1 MKNNHLRI
9 ELNAAMDNHLN
20 EQSWGEGDSEPV
32 FSGLRE
38 TGVTGRKIA
47 SALKISPATVSKWR
61 RGRTPI
67 PAEIQ
72 VFLTLMLAGQVD
84 RLGDLYANWGQAPAA
99 WHLAA
104 RAGLEVA
111 RELLETQEKRNR
123 TLSGVA
129 VCDGTRL
136 FRVWWNAD
144 RIVSD
149 LVVKPTA
156 LVREAALAT

>member
-1 MKNNHLRI
+1 
-9 ELNAAMDNHLN
+9 MDNQSN
-20 EQSWGEGDSEPV
+20 EQSWGESDSEPV

-38 TGVTGRKIA
+38 TGITGRQIA

-61 RGRTPI
+61 RGRAPI
-67 PAEIQ
+67 PSEIR

-99 WHLAA
+99 WHLTA

-111 RELLETQEKRNR
+111 RELLAAQEKRNQ
-123 TLSGVA
+123 TLSGFA

-136 FRVWWNAD
+136 FRVWWNSD
-144 RIVSD
+144 RIVTD
-149 LVVKPTA
+149 LATKPPP
-156 LVREAALAT
+156 LVRYTTSVPA